1 MALDF
6 IDLGDE
12 NSISSLCDN
21 IRYLLSLTITEEEVS
36 NDIIFRDYYFGA
48 SSQEIELRL
57 DFKEQADYDK
67 LSDEQKRN
75 IITALEYRITGKL
88 LGDLPMFLS
97 QEKLENSLRYNRW
110 NIEEMKLVYLRLIE
124 KELWEFRSL
133 SFKPEAEIAS
143 HLEKTEPIIEKEE
156 EEEISNFV
164 QLR

>member
-1 MALDF
+1 MAIDF

-12 NSISSLCDN
+12 NSVSSLCDN

-36 NDIIFRDYYFGA
+36 NEIIFRDYYFGA

-57 DFKEQADYDK
+57 DFKEQADYDQ

-97 QEKLENSLRYNRW
+97 QEKLENSLRYNQW

-133 SFKPEAEIAS
+133 SFEPEAEIDP
-143 HLEKTEPIIEKEE
+143 HLERTEPMIEKEE
-156 EEEISNFV
+156 EAPSFV